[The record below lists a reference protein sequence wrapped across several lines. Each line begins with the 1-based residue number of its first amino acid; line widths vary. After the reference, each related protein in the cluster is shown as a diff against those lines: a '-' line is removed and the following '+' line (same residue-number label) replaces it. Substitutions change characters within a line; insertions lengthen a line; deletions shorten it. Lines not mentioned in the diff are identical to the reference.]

1 MTKINEI
8 EEMKQLWILWLTSLL
23 NSSCCQKRKH
33 EDHYQMKLPN
43 SFIPDTMGCGKDSK
57 LTLCQMTPNYP
68 KHYMKHL
75 LKTLDMEEK
84 VVLFQNNRKMQ
95 FLEMDGFD
103 GDIIDEKNKNPVS
116 HNFFDDYKQSSD
128 FMWIPLCNSYKYF
141 ILPTRGM
148 NTDNKWR
155 YIVNDD
161 SDDALQQALGL
172 VICVSPD
179 APCDVLH
186 GFETQ
191 CRQHFI
197 KHKLLALN
205 ETGHLVIDTFF
216 IPQGCA
222 CFRASNTNIPL
233 SKYEEADKNISNN

>member
-1 MTKINEI
+1 MLK
-8 EEMKQLWILWLTSLL
+8 LWILWLTYLL
-23 NSSCCQKRKH
+23 TYSCCQNNH
-33 EDHYQMKLPN
+33 ENFLPE
-43 SFIPDTMGCGKDSK
+43 PTGCENDSK
-57 LTLCQMTPNYP
+57 MTLCQVTPNYP
-68 KHYMKHL
+68 KHYMKRL

-84 VVLFQNNRKMQ
+84 VVLFQNNKQMQ
-95 FLEMDGFD
+95 SLVMDGFD
-103 GDIIDEKNKNPVS
+103 GDIIDEQNKSPVS

-128 FMWIPLCNSYKYF
+128 FNWIPLCNSYKYF
-141 ILPTRGM
+141 IIPTRGM
-148 NTDNKWR
+148 NTDRKWR

-161 SDDALQQALGL
+161 TYDSLQQTLGL

-179 APCDVLH
+179 APCDALH
-186 GFETQ
+186 GYETQ

-222 CFRASNTNIPL
+222 CFRTTNTNIPL
-233 SKYEEADKNISNN
+233 SAKFENVNRNKGNQ